1 MSQSVTSFFFRADVV
16 KRSLKTALIVG
27 TILALINYGEWILNL
42 SLTGEHIIKILM
54 TYLVPYS
61 VSTYAS
67 ASALKTAH
75 DNGC

>member
-1 MSQSVTSFFFRADVV
+1 MGQSVISLFFRADVV

-27 TILALINYGEWILNL
+27 TILAFINYGEEILNL

-67 ASALKTAH
+67 ASAIKAALDK
-75 DNGC
+75 GC

>member
-1 MSQSVTSFFFRADVV
+1 MISFFFRADVV

-27 TILALINYGEWILNL
+27 TILAFINYGENIIEL

-67 ASALKTAH
+67 ASALQVAEA
-75 DNGC
+75 NGC